1 MKKIIG
7 YRLFAIMYRIGC
19 LLFKTDFNRY
29 FCVMTHDGSAQSSV
43 GVVITAIAKSN
54 EKAEFSCFRKENK
67 SKKEFFDLFVIKP
80 FALAKAGTVLLDNEF
95 LPMAYIK
102 LKSGVKVVQLWHGTG
117 TIKKFGHDISSGKML
132 AIVER
137 ADSKITH
144 LIVNS
149 KYTKKLYSHTFGV
162 APERVYITGIPR
174 TDMLFDGRM
183 HAEMKRLFYEEYPEL
198 AGKKLVLY
206 APTFRD
212 SQIDNPQ
219 VMLDFK
225 RWAESTP
232 DDMVLLLRLH
242 PFVAKYYDANETA
255 AYSGKIYDMGGYGNL
270 NTLLCVSD
278 VLITDY
284 SSIIFEYIVFD
295 RPIIFY
301 AYDLAVFE
309 NGSRGFYEDYRQY
322 VPGAVVYDMDGLIK
336 EINGDD
342 IFEEKRKKF
351 LNDAY
356 EYKDG
361 RSTERLLELIL

>member
-19 LLFKTDFNRY
+19 IFRPDSNRY

-43 GVVITAIAKSN
+43 GVVIQAIRRKNDRAR
-54 EKAEFSCFRKENK
+54 FVCLRKENK
-67 SKKEFFDLFVIKP
+67 SKKALLDLFMIKP
-80 FALAKAGTVLLDNEF
+80 IALARSKTVLLDNEF

-102 LKSGVKVVQLWHGTG
+102 PRSGVKIVQLWHGTG

-132 AIVER
+132 DIVER

-149 KYTKKLYSHTFGV
+149 KYTKELYSHTFGV
-162 APERVYITGIPR
+162 GLDKVYITGIPR
-174 TDMLFDGRM
+174 TDMLFDRKMLERM
-183 HAEMKRLFYEEYPEL
+183 NRSFYETYPEL
-198 AGKKLVLY
+198 EGKRLVLY

-212 SQIDNPQ
+212 SQIDNPR

-225 RWAESTP
+225 KWVDSIP
-232 DDMVLLLRLH
+232 DDTVLLLRLH
-242 PFVAKYYDANETA
+242 PFVAKYYDNSEADVYGA
-255 AYSGKIYDMGGYGNL
+255 RIYDMSSYGDL
-270 NTLLCVSD
+270 NTLLSVSD
-278 VLITDY
+278 ILITDY

-295 RPIIFY
+295 RQIIFY
-301 AYDLAVFE
+301 AYDLDMFE
-309 NGSRGFYEDYRQY
+309 NDGRGFYEDYRKY

-336 EINGDD
+336 EINNGGG
-342 IFEEKRKKF
+342 FEEKRKKF
-351 LNDAY
+351 LDDAY

-361 RSTERLLELIL
+361 RSTERLLKLIL